1 MSQTLYRKY
10 RPATFEE
17 LTGQQHIKTILQN
30 QLATG
35 TVAHAYLFTGPRG
48 VGKTTTARLL
58 AAGLNGKDTASQEA
72 ILEGKDFDV
81 IEIDAASHTKVDNV
95 RENIIENI
103 RFAPQKEKYKIFII
117 DEVHMLSTAAFNA
130 LLKTLEEP
138 PARTIFILA
147 TTELHKVPATIISR
161 CQRFDFK
168 KINSHDMLTRLRLLA
183 SQEDVRIDDQV
194 LEAITRYSE
203 GCLRD
208 AESLLGQIISL
219 GEKEIGMEQASL
231 LFPRSLLNEA
241 LQLVKC
247 IAKKDA
253 SAALELVHEVVDQG
267 GDIDQFMKDIVEV
280 LRKLMLYEVVGS
292 LHTMALQLSESMEK
306 ELQACAQEMSIPAT
320 VRAIDSISK
329 RRLDIKTAAIPYLPL
344 ELAILEILFPGQGT
358 SVHTQAPQKTV
369 TRTQQ
374 EITQPQQKP
383 QKQSVE
389 SSHEERV
396 VEKEEVPLVQENPEP
411 TQEQTKVT
419 DLTIE
424 VVKNQWTALL
434 QELQKKN
441 PSIVLILKTAEP
453 LRCSDG
459 VITIGYKYPFH
470 KDRMTQSSSYDSV
483 REAGRIV
490 FGGVVDFTGEIL
502 PPGHVSDFIQEATQ
516 HDEVELI
523 ADTNI
528 PENTTLLTQ
537 TTSEDIQQEEQKE
550 EFTTQPQQPGS
561 DDIIKSLIQAFGGK
575 VVE

>member
-10 RPATFEE
+10 RPATFDE

-30 QLATG
+30 QLATN
-35 TVAHAYLFTGPRG
+35 TIAHAYLFTGPRG

-58 AAGLNGKDTASQEA
+58 ASGLNGTDEIAREA

-103 RFAPQKEKYKIFII
+103 RFAPQKDKYKIFII

-138 PARTIFILA
+138 PARTVFILA
-147 TTELHKVPATIISR
+147 TTELHKVPATIVSR

-168 KINSHDMLTRLRLLA
+168 KINSQDMITRLRSLA
-183 SQEDVRIDDQV
+183 SQEDVRIDDEV

-219 GEKEIGMEQASL
+219 GEKDISMEQASL

-241 LQLVKC
+241 LRLVGF

-253 SAALELVHEVVDQG
+253 SGALELVHQVIDQG

-280 LRKLMLYEVVGS
+280 LRKVMMYGVVGS
-292 LHTMALQLSESMEK
+292 LHTMAVQLSESMEK
-306 ELQACAQEMSIPAT
+306 ELRICAKEMSVPAT
-320 VRAIDSISK
+320 VRAIDSVAK
-329 RRLDIKTAAIPYLPL
+329 RRLDIKTATIPYLPL
-344 ELAILEILFPGQGT
+344 ELAIIEILFPGQGGSPQVQT
-358 SVHTQAPQKTV
+358 PQKPSASK
-369 TRTQQ
+369 QQ
-374 EITQPQQKP
+374 QVVQPQET
-383 QKQSVE
+383 KQDTVVE
-389 SSHEERV
+389 SSHEEHV
-396 VEKEEVPLVQENPEP
+396 VEQNMDTPIQEEE
-411 TQEQTKVT
+411 KVT
-419 DLTIE
+419 NLTVE
-424 VVKNQWTALL
+424 MVKSKWSALL

-453 LRCSDG
+453 LSCMDG

-470 KDRMTQSSSYDSV
+470 KDRMTQPSSYDSV
-483 REAGRIV
+483 REAGHIV
-490 FGGVVDFTGEIL
+490 FGGVVDFQGEIL

-516 HDEVELI
+516 HDEVEFI
-523 ADTNI
+523 ADTNV
-528 PENTTLLTQ
+528 PENTTFLTQ
-537 TTSEDIQQEEQKE
+537 TISNTTQEEQKE
-550 EFTTQPQQPGS
+550 EFTTQPQQSGS
-561 DDIIKSLIQAFGGK
+561 DDIIQSLIQAFGGR